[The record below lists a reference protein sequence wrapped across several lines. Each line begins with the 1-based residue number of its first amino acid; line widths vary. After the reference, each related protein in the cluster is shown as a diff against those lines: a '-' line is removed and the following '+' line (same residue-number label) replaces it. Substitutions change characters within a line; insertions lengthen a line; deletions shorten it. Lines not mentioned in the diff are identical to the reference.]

1 MWSVPQKRRWLFH
14 LCVSLI
20 NWLTTRLTWPFSV
33 ETSLSFFPHLHF
45 SQRLS
50 CVPLLS
56 VPTSPRPCGFLG
68 LMRIVCF
75 SSSCVCDALALSL
88 PEPASH
94 HKAGAGW
101 GLLSWSP
108 LALRY
113 QLELALWWTPEWC
126 FLRGKPEQS
135 SAGELCAWPGL
146 LMLDNKQTQQFSW
159 VSHLK
164 RERWAV
170 NLERRTLVITIYH
183 QCFPLERVLCLFVF
197 EMWFKINKKQSF
209 KFKTCHKLCSDHT
222 HKFSIFHWHHPQTK
236 SVSLLFGNA
245 RWSIS
250 GRKQK
255 NKQTFDLR
263 CLHWNKWC

>member
-1 MWSVPQKRRWLFH
+1 MAVPSV
-14 LCVSLI
+14 CISLI
-20 NWLTTRLTWPFSV
+20 YWLTTRLTWPFSV

-45 SQRLS
+45 SQTLS
-50 CVPLLS
+50 CVLLLS
-56 VPTSPRPCGFLG
+56 VPTSSRLCGFPG
-68 LMRIVCF
+68 LTRKGCF
-75 SSSCVCDALALSL
+75 SRSCVCDALGSSL

-94 HKAGAGW
+94 HQAGAGW

-135 SAGELCAWPGL
+135 SAGEMCAWPGL

-170 NLERRTLVITIYH
+170 NLEEGILVIIIIYH
-183 QCFPLERVLCLFVF
+183 QCSPPVCFVF
-197 EMWFKINKKQSF
+197 ICVWNVIQNEQET
-209 KFKTCHKLCSDHT
+209 KFQVQNMS
-222 HKFSIFHWHHPQTK
+222 
-236 SVSLLFGNA
+236 
-245 RWSIS
+245 
-250 GRKQK
+250 
-255 NKQTFDLR
+255 
-263 CLHWNKWC
+263 